1 MKKEKNDTALLM
13 LIIFV
18 ISMIV
23 FTIAGLISYV
33 EGMNIVKTLE

>member
-23 FTIAGLISYV
+23 FIIAGLISYV